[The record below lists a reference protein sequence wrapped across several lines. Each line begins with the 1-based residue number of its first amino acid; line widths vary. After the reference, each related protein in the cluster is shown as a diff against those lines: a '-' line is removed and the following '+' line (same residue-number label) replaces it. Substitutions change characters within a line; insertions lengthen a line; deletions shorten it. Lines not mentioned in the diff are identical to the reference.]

1 MYSLVVSLDCMFD
14 CMYMI
19 IGYQG
24 IIRLFFPYAPA
35 DSDRLPEG
43 NTAANFEV
51 AYKLVSFFMPL
62 LSLLSLLPMAWDN
75 VMMARVYDKL
85 SSLRTKEFPNGHPIA
100 EKQRISK
107 EAAQKGKEQHA
118 NDEHQSHSARH
129 YFFASLPWLF
139 VVGMWCFTGFLVMSM
154 TQQPFCSAMHVCKQD
169 CYPRI
174 QVRQTDPELL
184 NKPLR
189 VDNNIQYCVLGQWKG
204 ALTYMYDDADSGVAK
219 GQIRELPAAVEIY
232 TQSTAE
238 AGTAAAEDSWTK
250 SISSTVSSALGL
262 EGTLADTVSGAAG
275 TVLKAKIVIGD
286 FDLVKG
292 KGIGAGLCTAYF
304 DVICQENKTRS
315 AFVNRRD
322 PSEFLSLNP
331 DLYKFNLTSSSGCF
345 ASTPDNKVR
354 GDGGGGGRSPQFL
367 CTLVVYSIPLA
378 YISFPW

>member
-19 IGYQG
+19 IGYEG

-43 NTAANFEV
+43 STAENFEV
-51 AYKLVSFFMPL
+51 AYKLTSFFMPL

-85 SSLRTKEFPNGHPIA
+85 SAVGHPIS
-100 EKQRISK
+100 EKKRISE

-118 NDEHQSHSARH
+118 NDEHQSHGARH
-129 YFFASLPWLF
+129 YFLASLPWLF
-139 VVGMWCFTGFLVMSM
+139 VVGMWCFAGFLVMSM

-169 CYPRI
+169 CSPRI

-189 VDNNIQYCVLGQWKG
+189 VDNDIQYCVLGQWKG

-232 TQSTAE
+232 PQKLAAE
-238 AGTAAAEDSWTK
+238 GEAAAADDSWTK

-262 EGTLADTVSGAAG
+262 EGTLADTVGGAAG

-322 PSEFLSLNP
+322 PYEFLTLNP
-331 DLYKFNLTSSSGCF
+331 DLYKFKLTSSTGCF
-345 ASTPDNKVR
+345 TSTLDNKVR
-354 GDGGGGGRSPQFL
+354 GRGGGGGGVRPSFCVP
-367 CTLVVYSIPLA
+367 LVGI
-378 YISFPW
+378 